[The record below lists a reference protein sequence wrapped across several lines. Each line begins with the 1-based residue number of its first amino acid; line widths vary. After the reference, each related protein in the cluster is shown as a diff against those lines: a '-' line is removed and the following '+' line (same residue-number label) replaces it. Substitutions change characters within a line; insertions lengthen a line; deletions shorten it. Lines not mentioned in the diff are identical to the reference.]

1 MTKPTRLDYC
11 QYLHKRSIQM
21 KSVLRLVIVLI
32 ACTAV
37 IGGVVL
43 WRQHNLKRT
52 VTVVAPETRDT
63 NGKNTTQEIT
73 KSLGKDNAS
82 QKSDV
87 AGVPSALVAEQTDDE
102 HTGNIK
108 ESGAATAKKVKSKIM
123 SKRAAEKAMR
133 DEARKK
139 RWAALEAEN
148 AEIDKLVEDT
158 LRRSEIFESILF
170 PIFKG
175 DRIPSEAER
184 KAMVNQVAPIFVEQL
199 NTLSADEQYEFL
211 KDILPM
217 TGSVPEDT
225 NDEMESAKHTLLQIL
240 QKHGFEKKF

>member
-87 AGVPSALVAEQTDDE
+87 AGVPSALVAEQTDE

-184 KAMVNQVAPIFVEQL
+184 KAMVNQVAPIFVEDL
-199 NTLSADEQYEFL
+199 NALSADEQYVFL

>member
-1 MTKPTRLDYC
+1 
-11 QYLHKRSIQM
+11 
-21 KSVLRLVIVLI
+21 
-32 ACTAV
+32 
-37 IGGVVL
+37 
-43 WRQHNLKRT
+43 
-52 VTVVAPETRDT
+52 
-63 NGKNTTQEIT
+63 
-73 KSLGKDNAS
+73 
-82 QKSDV
+82 
-87 AGVPSALVAEQTDDE
+87 
-102 HTGNIK
+102 
-108 ESGAATAKKVKSKIM
+108 M

-199 NTLSADEQYEFL
+199 NAFSADEQYVFL

>member
-1 MTKPTRLDYC
+1 
-11 QYLHKRSIQM
+11 M

-52 VTVVAPETRDT
+52 VTVVTPTVVTPETHDT
-63 NGKNTTQEIT
+63 NGKNTIQEIT

-87 AGVPSALVAEQTDDE
+87 ADVPSALVAEQTDE

-108 ESGAATAKKVKSKIM
+108 ESGAATAKKVKGKMMSK

-148 AEIDKLVEDT
+148 AEIQKLVEDT
-158 LRRSEIFESILF
+158 LRRAEIFESILS

-184 KAMVNQVAPIFVEQL
+184 KALVNQVAPIFVEDL
-199 NTLSADEQYEFL
+199 NALSADEQYVFL

>member
-1 MTKPTRLDYC
+1 
-11 QYLHKRSIQM
+11 M
-21 KSVLRLVIVLI
+21 KNVLRLVIVLI

-73 KSLGKDNAS
+73 KSLGKDNVS

-87 AGVPSALVAEQTDDE
+87 ADVPSAPVAEQIDDE
-102 HTGNIK
+102 HAGNIK
-108 ESGAATAKKVKSKIM
+108 KPGAATAKKVKGKMM
-123 SKRAAEKAMR
+123 SKRAAEKATR

-139 RWAALEAEN
+139 RLAALEAEN
-148 AEIDKLVEDT
+148 AEIEKLVADA
-158 LRRSEIFESILF
+158 LSRAEIFESILS
-170 PIFKG
+170 PIFNSEG
-175 DRIPSEAER
+175 EVELSEAEH
-184 KAMVNQVAPIFVEQL
+184 KAMVNQIAPTLVENL
-199 NTLSADEQYEFL
+199 NALSADKQYEVL
-211 KDILPM
+211 KEIFSM
-217 TGSVPEDT
+217 AGSVLSI
-225 NDEMESAKHTLLQIL
+225 DEMESAKHTLLQIL

>member
-184 KAMVNQVAPIFVEQL
+184 KALVNQVAPNLVEDL
-199 NTLSADEQYEFL
+199 NSFSADEQYKFL

>member
-1 MTKPTRLDYC
+1 
-11 QYLHKRSIQM
+11 M

-73 KSLGKDNAS
+73 KSLGKDNVS

-87 AGVPSALVAEQTDDE
+87 ASVPSALVAEQTDE

-108 ESGAATAKKVKSKIM
+108 ESGAATAKKVKGKMM
-123 SKRAAEKAMR
+123 SKSKQAAEKAMR

-148 AEIDKLVEDT
+148 AEIQKLVADT
-158 LRRSEIFESILF
+158 LSRAEIFESILF
-170 PIFKG
+170 PIFKE

-184 KAMVNQVAPIFVEQL
+184 KALVNQVAPNLVEDL
-199 NTLSADEQYEFL
+199 NALSADEQYKFL
-211 KDILPM
+211 KNILSM
-217 TGSVPEDT
+217 TESVPEDT
-225 NDEMESAKHTLLQIL
+225 NDEMESAKSTLLQIL

>member
-1 MTKPTRLDYC
+1 
-11 QYLHKRSIQM
+11 M

-52 VTVVAPETRDT
+52 VTVVTPTVVTPETRDT
-63 NGKNTTQEIT
+63 NGKNTIQEIT

-87 AGVPSALVAEQTDDE
+87 ADVPSALVAEQTDE

-108 ESGAATAKKVKSKIM
+108 ESGAATVKKVKSKMM
-123 SKRAAEKAMR
+123 SKQAAEKATR

-139 RWAALEAEN
+139 RLAALEAEN
-148 AEIDKLVEDT
+148 AEIQKLVEDT
-158 LRRSEIFESILF
+158 LRRAEIFESILS

-225 NDEMESAKHTLLQIL
+225 NDEVESAKHTFLQIL

>member
-1 MTKPTRLDYC
+1 
-11 QYLHKRSIQM
+11 M
-21 KSVLRLVIVLI
+21 KNVLRLVIVLI

-37 IGGVVL
+37 IGGMVL

-52 VTVVAPETRDT
+52 VTVVTPETRDT
-63 NGKNTTQEIT
+63 NGKNTIQEIT

-87 AGVPSALVAEQTDDE
+87 ADVPSALVAEQTDDE

-139 RWAALEAEN
+139 RLAALEAEN
-148 AEIDKLVEDT
+148 AEIQKLVEDT
-158 LRRSEIFESILF
+158 LRRAEIFESILS
-170 PIFKG
+170 PIFNSEG
-175 DRIPSEAER
+175 EIELSEAER

>member
-1 MTKPTRLDYC
+1 M
-11 QYLHKRSIQM
+11 
-21 KSVLRLVIVLI
+21 
-32 ACTAV
+32 
-37 IGGVVL
+37 
-43 WRQHNLKRT
+43 
-52 VTVVAPETRDT
+52 VAPKTRDT
-63 NGKNTTQEIT
+63 NGKNTIQEIT

-87 AGVPSALVAEQTDDE
+87 ADVPSALVAEQTDDE

-108 ESGAATAKKVKSKIM
+108 ESGAATVKKVKSKMM
-123 SKRAAEKAMR
+123 SKQAAEKATR

-139 RWAALEAEN
+139 RLAALEAEN
-148 AEIDKLVEDT
+148 AEIQKLVEDT
-158 LRRSEIFESILF
+158 LRRAEIFESILF

-184 KAMVNQVAPIFVEQL
+184 KALVNQVAPIFVEQL
-199 NTLSADEQYEFL
+199 NALSADEQYKFL

-217 TGSVPEDT
+217 TRSVPEDT
-225 NDEMESAKHTLLQIL
+225 NDDVESAKSTLLQIL

>member
-1 MTKPTRLDYC
+1 
-11 QYLHKRSIQM
+11 M

-52 VTVVAPETRDT
+52 VTVVTPTVVTPETHDT
-63 NGKNTTQEIT
+63 NGKNTIQEIT

-87 AGVPSALVAEQTDDE
+87 ADVPSALVAEQTDE

-108 ESGAATAKKVKSKIM
+108 ESGAATAKKVKGKMMSK

-158 LRRSEIFESILF
+158 LRRSEIFESILS

-184 KAMVNQVAPIFVEQL
+184 KALVNQVAPIFVKQL
-199 NTLSADEQYEFL
+199 NAFSADEQYEFL

-225 NDEMESAKHTLLQIL
+225 NDEVESAKHTFLQIL

>member
-1 MTKPTRLDYC
+1 
-11 QYLHKRSIQM
+11 M

-87 AGVPSALVAEQTDDE
+87 AGVPSALVAEQTDE

-108 ESGAATAKKVKSKIM
+108 ESGAATAKKVKGKMMSK

-139 RWAALEAEN
+139 RSAALEAEN

-175 DRIPSEAER
+175 DRILSEAER
-184 KAMVNQVAPIFVEQL
+184 KALVNQVAPNLVEDL
-199 NTLSADEQYEFL
+199 NSFSADEQYKFL

-217 TGSVPEDT
+217 TGSVPEDA

>member
-1 MTKPTRLDYC
+1 
-11 QYLHKRSIQM
+11 M
-21 KSVLRLVIVLI
+21 KNVLRLVIVLI

-52 VTVVAPETRDT
+52 VTVVALETRDT
-63 NGKNTTQEIT
+63 NGKNTIQEIT

-87 AGVPSALVAEQTDDE
+87 ADVPSALVAEQTDDE

-108 ESGAATAKKVKSKIM
+108 ESGAATVKKVKSKMM
-123 SKRAAEKAMR
+123 SKQAAEKATR

-139 RWAALEAEN
+139 RLAALEAEN
-148 AEIDKLVEDT
+148 AEIQKLVEDT
-158 LRRSEIFESILF
+158 LRRAEIFESILF

-184 KAMVNQVAPIFVEQL
+184 KAMVNQIAPTLVEDL
-199 NTLSADEQYEFL
+199 NALSADKQYEVL
-211 KDILPM
+211 KEVFSM
-217 TGSVPEDT
+217 AGSVLSI
-225 NDEMESAKHTLLQIL
+225 DEMESAKHTLLQIL

>member
-1 MTKPTRLDYC
+1 
-11 QYLHKRSIQM
+11 M
-21 KSVLRLVIVLI
+21 KNVLRLVIVLI

-63 NGKNTTQEIT
+63 NGKNTIQEIT

-87 AGVPSALVAEQTDDE
+87 ADVPSALVAEQTDDE

-139 RWAALEAEN
+139 RLAALEAEN
-148 AEIDKLVEDT
+148 AEIQKLVEDT
-158 LRRSEIFESILF
+158 LRRAEIFESILS
-170 PIFKG
+170 PIFNSEG
-175 DRIPSEAER
+175 EVELSEAER

>member
-1 MTKPTRLDYC
+1 
-11 QYLHKRSIQM
+11 M

-52 VTVVAPETRDT
+52 VTVVTPTVVTPETHDT
-63 NGKNTTQEIT
+63 NGKNTIQEIT

-87 AGVPSALVAEQTDDE
+87 AGVPSALVAEQTDE

-108 ESGAATAKKVKSKIM
+108 ESGAATAKKVKGKMMSK

-184 KAMVNQVAPIFVEQL
+184 KALVNQVAPIFVEDL
-199 NTLSADEQYEFL
+199 NALSADEQYVFL